1 MLAVTVL
8 SMVKTCPVCRLKKE
22 REHRKKQEAT
32 SLEETKEQIADLEH
46 KLAHLK
52 VSVSLLWLSFQYF
65 APQSKLVESS
75 VPDLIP
81 VPDHYYFM
89 NELKNFIN
97 SLMLRFLLKF

>member
-1 MLAVTVL
+1 
-8 SMVKTCPVCRLKKE
+8 MVKTCPLCRLKKE

-52 VSVSLLWLSFQYF
+52 VSVGLLGLTFRYF
-65 APQSKLVESS
+65 APQSKLV
-75 VPDLIP
+75 P

-89 NELKNFIN
+89 NELKNFH
-97 SLMLRFLLKF
+97 KQV